1 MNSPCAKCSK
11 TVYPVEKLNLLDKVW
26 HKGCFKCETCNITLS
41 LKTYK
46 GYNKNPYCNVHY
58 PTTKFTAVADTPE
71 SLRLKKVGENLSQ
84 TKYHK
89 EFMSSK
95 GTKMSVADDPESL
108 RTKRNQDILSQT
120 KYHGKDRT
128 NPATTPLA
136 RPSFS
141 APAGEEAGGEAVDAA
156 AEITPEPVA
165 TPVAEPARVATPEP
179 VRVPTP
185 EPEVAPVADPEPEV
199 VAEAEPEPAVE
210 PEPIP
215 EPAPVVEPEA
225 PVEPE
230 PVVEAAP
237 EPAPEPVVQPE
248 PVAPEPVT
256 AVEPVV
262 EAPVEAPKTTES
274 AIKYIAVYDY
284 DANDDDE
291 VTIVEGDIVI
301 NGEVIAE
308 GWMVGT
314 NTRTGCHG
322 MLPSNYVE
330 LVNTTTTGGS

>member
-26 HKGCFKCETCNITLS
+26 HKGCFKCEVCNITLS

-128 NPATTPLA
+128 NPATTPLS

-141 APAGEEAGGEAVDAA
+141 APAGEEGEEGGERTVEEAVQAA
-156 AEITPEPVA
+156 AEATRAPEPVA
-165 TPVAEPARVATPEP
+165 APEPA
-179 VRVPTP
+179 RVPTP
-185 EPEVAPVADPEPEV
+185 EPVREPTPEPARVPTPEPVAVPEPV
-199 VAEAEPEPAVE
+199 IVAEPEPVHRS
-210 PEPIP
+210 
-215 EPAPVVEPEA
+215 V
-225 PVEPE
+225 
-230 PVVEAAP
+230 
-237 EPAPEPVVQPE
+237 
-248 PVAPEPVT
+248 
-256 AVEPVV
+256 
-262 EAPVEAPKTTES
+262 
-274 AIKYIAVYDY
+274 
-284 DANDDDE
+284 
-291 VTIVEGDIVI
+291 
-301 NGEVIAE
+301 
-308 GWMVGT
+308 
-314 NTRTGCHG
+314 
-322 MLPSNYVE
+322 
-330 LVNTTTTGGS
+330 